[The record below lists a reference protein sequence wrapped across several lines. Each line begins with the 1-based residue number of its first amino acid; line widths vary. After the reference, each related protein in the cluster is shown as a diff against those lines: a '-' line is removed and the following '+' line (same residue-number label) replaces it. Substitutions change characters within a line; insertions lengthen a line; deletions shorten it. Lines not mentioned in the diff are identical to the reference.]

1 MHWSFVWF
9 SYLLTWALI
18 PHILLRNKPPVSTL
32 AWIWAVILFPYIGP
46 LFYFVF
52 GTERIERKKL
62 RANLEMAASG
72 ARDERKITA
81 RTRALLEALPPEE
94 RTAMELLSGINDV
107 AISSAESTRLLID
120 GASFFPALCE
130 RID

>member
-1 MHWSFVWF
+1 MGCNSWGRVRTGPRLTSSQRLPSARFPSQLSGSMIWSYFWL

-18 PHILLRNKPPVSTL
+18 PHILLRNKPPVSAL

-81 RTRALLEALPPEE
+81 RTRALLEALPVEE
-94 RTAMELLSGINDV
+94 RVAM
-107 AISSAESTRLLID
+107 
-120 GASFFPALCE
+120 
-130 RID
+130 